1 MARQVKL
8 PVASV
13 FGDAFAFSLRNF
25 PTVLRLCLAA
35 LVVLALPISGL
46 LYLVVPQL
54 LSSAPPLTSDLTPEA
69 VLELV
74 SGRSGLWLGLTLL
87 IFMAS
92 GLLFTGM
99 VLAPLTR
106 LIVLEER
113 PPVFSFNRLLGTFLT
128 AWAVF
133 TALILVLI
141 FSVFSTLVF
150 PYTSFLD
157 ADTHAYVPVVM
168 TALVFM
174 LVFYI
179 LIRLEWF
186 MIDAIVHRSIDLRRS
201 WRLTRNNV
209 WRLIALSLL
218 VTLAG
223 SVVTN
228 VVRAFSLPLSLL
240 AEDLPLSDPGSSSI
254 LDILTQALDM
264 LLVSPLALG
273 ASIVIAMLYCWLIG
287 FSYAVPGF
295 GYKALTQATDQGL

>member
-1 MARQVKL
+1 MIADQNRPEPPRSAQPAILDRLPELCRYRLGFAGANSGGKFRWQIQGCGVARQVKL

-13 FGDAFAFSLRNF
+13 FGDAFAFSVRNF

-69 VLELV
+69 ILELV

-157 ADTHAYVPVVM
+157 ADTHA
-168 TALVFM
+168 
-174 LVFYI
+174 
-179 LIRLEWF
+179 
-186 MIDAIVHRSIDLRRS
+186 
-201 WRLTRNNV
+201 
-209 WRLIALSLL
+209 
-218 VTLAG
+218 
-223 SVVTN
+223 
-228 VVRAFSLPLSLL
+228 
-240 AEDLPLSDPGSSSI
+240 
-254 LDILTQALDM
+254 
-264 LLVSPLALG
+264 
-273 ASIVIAMLYCWLIG
+273 
-287 FSYAVPGF
+287 
-295 GYKALTQATDQGL
+295 